1 MSDQTM
7 SNNERKLVVFDRDFE
22 NMLISAERYAC
33 GRRTYIVKATVDY
46 IMRFVEDIS
55 TNTLLVMLG
64 DFVQKHRDEMRGFE
78 QGITEWKPWGDDC
91 DKKEWLRLEIA
102 LMNERDKRTE
112 KAMS

>member
-55 TNTLLVMLG
+55 SNTLLVMLG
-64 DFVQKHRDEMRGFE
+64 DLAQKHRDEMRGFE
-78 QGITEWKPWGDDC
+78 QGLTGWNPWGDVC
-91 DKKEWLRLEIA
+91 DKKEWIRLELA
-102 LMNERDKRTE
+102 LMDERDKRTE